1 MKKELLKAILKLIDD
16 MSRMESRI
24 LPNVELK
31 TNANEIMN
39 KLEMI
44 REDFLVLVDLIE
56 TDN

>member
-1 MKKELLKAILKLIDD
+1 MKKELLKAISKLIDD
-16 MSRMESRI
+16 MSRIESRI

-44 REDFLVLVDLIE
+44 REDLSLLVDLIE

>member
-1 MKKELLKAILKLIDD
+1 MKKELLKAISKLISD
-16 MSRMESRI
+16 MSRMESTI

-31 TNANEIMN
+31 SNDNEIMN

>member
-1 MKKELLKAILKLIDD
+1 MKKELLKAISKLISD
-16 MSRMESRI
+16 MSRMESTI

-31 TNANEIMN
+31 TNDNEIMN

>member
-44 REDFLVLVDLIE
+44 REDLSLLVDLIE